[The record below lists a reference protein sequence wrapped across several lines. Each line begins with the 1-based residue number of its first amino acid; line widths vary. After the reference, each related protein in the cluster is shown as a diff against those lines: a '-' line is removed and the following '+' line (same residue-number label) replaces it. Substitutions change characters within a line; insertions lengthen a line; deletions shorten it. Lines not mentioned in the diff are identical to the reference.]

1 MWQVV
6 EVQIEKNMKVSQQVI
21 CVEIDQQQVL

>member
-6 EVQIEKNMKVSQQVI
+6 EVQIEKNMKVNQQVI
-21 CVEIDQQQVL
+21 CVEIDQQQVQ